1 MSNFS
6 NVYEEQISLMLIAQ
20 SSSLCVGC
28 AMGMSVEGVVRRGWV
43 RYLISLEL
51 RSRTYL
57 KEKQQAEQEQSLH
70 GSKASRH
77 RAGRHAPRPEKEWWA
92 HAKVGGM
99 AWGYPR
105 QK

>member
-1 MSNFS
+1 MGNFS
-6 NVYEEQISLMLIAQ
+6 NVYEEQISLMLTAQ
-20 SSSLCVGC
+20 PSSLCVGC
-28 AMGMSVEGVVRRGWV
+28 AMGMREEGVVRRGWV
-43 RYLISLEL
+43 RYLISLGQ

-57 KEKQQAEQEQSLH
+57 KEKKQAEQEQSLH

-77 RAGRHAPRPEKEWWA
+77 SSGRQAPRPEKEWA

-99 AWGYPR
+99 EMGNPG